1 MFGSFANGDLED
13 SCAPIAKGLWTD
25 MHPGRNIMVTMRR
38 KLTLAMIILLSL
50 TTSAC
55 FDSGKGGSEL
65 KGGNSKTVTLVG
77 YLIGDA
83 PSGLPDVLEALN
95 RKLEQDIHAR
105 LELRY
110 IQWGDMAARYPLVLS
125 SGENVDFIFAA
136 NWAYYSQEATKGS
149 FREITEDMVKEYM
162 PKHYA
167 ATNPKAWKEAEVG
180 GKVYMIPTSTPD
192 TKVPVTLIRAD
203 LRKKYDIPEIRK
215 VSELEP
221 YLAAVKENEPGMI
234 PIQVDKQYDF
244 IKTHANLQWE
254 LGPATVDLVMTTNGF
269 SGVFT
274 DWDDPSGKLLTLF
287 DEPLRSNYIHVAKI
301 VKSWYDKGYINHDAF
316 ANKIRS
322 KDSFEQGKSAVAY
335 GNSND
340 IQSTIA
346 KAEQQGWEVDIIPN
360 LSPKGTYIMD
370 SYINNG
376 AAIATDSKNAEL
388 TMRMLDLIM
397 EDPEY
402 NQLVYY
408 GIQGKNYVFKNGEVA
423 FPEGMTAER
432 NDYAPDASGFWF
444 TNKNQLLP
452 NSGWNEKYTKH
463 RDEIKQMLIPFSY
476 SAFNFNALLVQGELD
491 RINEAAIQYLNP
503 LLSGM
508 VRDVDEAFKQAET
521 EINKAG
527 FHKLLAEAK
536 KQTEQYLLSQK
547 E

>member
-1 MFGSFANGDLED
+1 
-13 SCAPIAKGLWTD
+13 
-25 MHPGRNIMVTMRR
+25 MVKTKRM
-38 KLTLAMIILLSL
+38 LSMVLVFILSL
-50 TTSAC
+50 AVTSC
-55 FDSGKGGSEL
+55 FGQGKGISET
-65 KGGNSKTVTLVG
+65 KSGNQKVVTLVG
-77 YLIGDA
+77 YLIGSA
-83 PSGLPDVLEALN
+83 PSGLPEVLEELN
-95 RKLEQDIHAR
+95 RKLEKDIHAR

-149 FREITEDMVKEYM
+149 FREITEEMVKQYM
-162 PKHYA
+162 PRHYG

-180 GKVYMIPTSTPD
+180 GKIYMIPTSTPD
-192 TKVPVTLIRAD
+192 IKVPVTLIRAD
-203 LRKKYDIPEIRK
+203 LRKKYGLPEMTK

-221 YLAAVKENEPGMI
+221 YLAAVKKNEPDMV

-244 IKTHANLQWE
+244 TKTHSNLQWE
-254 LGPATVDLVMTTNGF
+254 LGPATVDVIMTTNGF

-287 DEPLRSNYIHVAKI
+287 DEPLRSNYIQVAKI

-322 KDSFEQGKSAVAY
+322 KSSFEEGKSAVAY

-360 LSPKGTYIMD
+360 LSPNKTYVMD

-376 AAIATDSKNAEL
+376 AAIATDSKHIEL
-388 TMRMLDLIM
+388 TMRMLDLLM

-402 NQLVYY
+402 NRLAYY
-408 GIQGKNYVFKNGEVA
+408 GIQGKNYVVENDKIA
-423 FPEGMTAER
+423 FPAGMSAER
-432 NDYAPDASGFWF
+432 NDYAPDAAGFWF

-452 NSGWNEKYTKH
+452 LASWNDKYMKH
-463 RDEIKQMLIPFSY
+463 KENIQDMLIPFTY
-476 SAFNFNALLVQGELD
+476 SAFNFNALSVQGELD
-491 RINEAAIQYLNP
+491 RINEAAIQYMNP

-527 FHKLLAEAK
+527 FQKVLAEAK
-536 KQTEQYLLSQK
+536 IQTREYLRSQR